1 PASSTNNA
9 EPSLAPVQLPAK
21 VFRVHWPASQT
32 RYSFREG
39 FRAKNQTTILNYTSI
54 LKDFGL
60 KHLYRQ
66 TNISSPL
73 ISVYTDE
80 AHARNVALCLARKY
94 GAVCLV
100 VGIDTAHLA
109 RGPVFRAADLLKDR
123 ELTSEEVWMHH
134 SEYLV
139 MYRIPAQAIRE
150 ETVVG

>member
-1 PASSTNNA
+1 PG
-9 EPSLAPVQLPAK
+9 
-21 VFRVHWPASQT
+21 SQT
-32 RYSFREG
+32 RYSFSEG

-54 LKDFGL
+54 LTDFGI

-80 AHARNVALCLARKY
+80 SHARNVALAFSRKY
-94 GAVCLV
+94 GAGCMV
-100 VGIDTAHLA
+100 VGIDTGHLA

-123 ELTSEEVWMHH
+123 EVTPEQSWLHY

-150 ETVVG
+150 ET